1 MKYNNIYIILR
12 AFIDGVIPQ
21 KYKRDVECWM
31 TDNSDREAKDAAF
44 EKIWNETPSDFDNTT
59 MQVLE
64 RIHNEIDDV
73 DHTRNLILK
82 IMRYAAVIALP
93 IIIGLGVWKYSGD
106 YYYSQTAMT
115 ECYASNGDIRDITLS
130 DGTHVKLNSGS
141 TLVYPKSFGRKER
154 NVILYGEAFFSVA
167 KDRSHPFIVHNG
179 DMRIKVLGT
188 KFNVKAYPDADNVT
202 TTLVEGRVQL
212 YSDCVRGNSVVMTPN
227 MEAVYNRRTGRISLS
242 DVDTRE
248 NCVWTSGDLNFND
261 ADLASI
267 IYLMER
273 HYDVKFIV
281 SPGVNLNIKYSMN
294 FKSYE
299 KLDKVLHILSDVS
312 GNLSYKKEGRTVKL
326 YRKGGAPQ

>member
-1 MKYNNIYIILR
+1 MKHNNIYIILR
-12 AFIDGVIPQ
+12 SFIDGVIPP
-21 KYKRDVECWM
+21 KYKYDVKYWM
-31 TDNSDREAKDAAF
+31 TDRSDKEEKDEAFK
-44 EKIWNETPSDFDNTT
+44 EIWDETPSDFDNST
-59 MQVLE
+59 MQALQKV
-64 RIHNEIDDV
+64 HNNIDDTNNT
-73 DHTRNLILK
+73 HNLIFK
-82 IMRYAAVIALP
+82 IMRYAAVIAMP
-93 IIIGLGVWKYSGD
+93 IIIGFAVWRYASN

-115 ECYASNGDIRDITLS
+115 ECYASNGDIKDLTLS

-167 KDRSHPFIVHNG
+167 KDKSHPFIVHNG

-212 YSDCVRGNSVVMTPN
+212 YSECVRGNSVVMTPN

-242 DVDTRE
+242 DVDAKE
-248 NCVWTSGDLNFND
+248 NCVWTSGDLNFYD
-261 ADLASI
+261 SDLASI

-312 GNLSYKKEGRTVKL
+312 GNLSYKKVGRTVKL
-326 YRKGGAPQ
+326 YRKGGTPQ

>member
-1 MKYNNIYIILR
+1 MYNNVYIILS
-12 AFIDGVIPQ
+12 AFIDGIIPP
-21 KYKRDVECWM
+21 KYKCDVEHWM
-31 TDNSDREAKDAAF
+31 TDSSDREAKDAAF
-44 EKIWNETPSDFDNTT
+44 KRIWNETPSDFDNSTI
-59 MQVLE
+59 QALQK
-64 RIHNEIDDV
+64 IHNDIDGIN
-73 DHTRNLILK
+73 HTHKLLLK
-82 IMRYAAVIALP
+82 IMRYAAVIAIP
-93 IIIGLGVWKYSGD
+93 IIIGLTVWKYSSD

-115 ECYASNGDIRDITLS
+115 ECYASNGDIKDITLS

-154 NVILYGEAFFSVA
+154 NVILYGEAFFSVT
-167 KDRSHPFIVHNG
+167 KDKSHPFIVYNG

-202 TTLVEGRVQL
+202 TTLIEGRVQL
-212 YSDCVRGNSVVMTPN
+212 YSDCVRGNSIVMAPN

-248 NCVWTSGDLNFND
+248 NCVWTSGDLNFNGT
-261 ADLASI
+261 DLASI

-273 HYDVKFIV
+273 HYDVKFII

-312 GNLSYKKEGRTVKL
+312 GNLSYKKVGNTVKL
-326 YRKGGAPQ
+326 YKKGGTQQ

>member
-1 MKYNNIYIILR
+1 MKRDNIYIILR
-12 AFIDGVIPQ
+12 AFIDGIIPP
-21 KYKRDVECWM
+21 KYKRDVEQWI
-31 TDNSDREAKDAAF
+31 TDSSDKDIKDAVL
-44 EKIWNETPSDFDNTT
+44 ERIWNETPSDLDNST
-59 MQVLE
+59 MQALE
-64 RIHNEIDDV
+64 NIHDEIGKINN
-73 DHTRNLILK
+73 TRKLILK

-115 ECYASNGDIRDITLS
+115 ECYASNGDIKDITLS
-130 DGTHVKLNSGS
+130 DGTHIKLNSGS

-154 NVILYGEAFFSVA
+154 DVILYGEAFFSVA
-167 KDRSHPFIVHNG
+167 KDKSHPFIVHNG

-202 TTLVEGRVQL
+202 TTLVEGRIQL

-242 DVDTRE
+242 DTDAKE
-248 NCVWTSGDLNFND
+248 NCVWTLGDLNFEN

-281 SPGVNLNIKYSMN
+281 LPGVNLNTKYSMN

-312 GNLSYKKEGRTVKL
+312 GNLSYKKVGSTVKL
-326 YRKGGAPQ
+326 YKKGGAPQ